1 MRQLHTNDPHS
12 VRIRQI
18 RAGIRRLSPNS
29 FTLSMALLGV
39 IFTGSACASRTPR
52 AAGARAQNSESVD
65 GAAWYEFDWLRE
77 SPYAPSFRVLD
88 TESSLGPYAEHAK
101 TLTLGDLV
109 RMHGHACDGL
119 VMAACALSVGL
130 DDLYPEGVIDRTDT
144 GCISN
149 NSPCFGDVAA
159 YVTGGRIRF
168 GTQKIDPT
176 MGKRFIVVRFSTG
189 EAVEVVIREGV
200 FPEDLEVLEG
210 EIRRG
215 GYTVEQMRACQTAQ
229 WDYAKG
235 LLERPLEESFLARPI
250 DLVWEPDEYAGL
262 GMRGDIVHR
271 DAPR

>member
-1 MRQLHTNDPHS
+1 LRAS
-12 VRIRQI
+12 V
-18 RAGIRRLSPNS
+18 
-29 FTLSMALLGV
+29 TLSIALLGA
-39 IFTGSACASRTPR
+39 IFSGSACASGTPR
-52 AAGARAQNSESVD
+52 AAGATTQNSGSAD
-65 GAAWYEFDWLRE
+65 GEGWYEFDWLSE
-77 SPYAPSFRVLD
+77 SPHAPSFRVLD

-130 DDLYPEGVIDRTDT
+130 DELYPEGVIDRTDT

-159 YVTGGRIRF
+159 YLTGGRIRF

-176 MGKRFIVVRFSTG
+176 MSKRFIVVRFSTG

-200 FPEDLEVLEG
+200 FPVGLEVLEA
-210 EIRRG
+210 EIRG
-215 GYTVEQMRACQTAQ
+215 GTYTVEQMRACQTAQ
-229 WDYAKG
+229 WDYARG

-250 DLVWEPDEYAGL
+250 ELVWEPDEYAEL
-262 GMRGDIVHR
+262 GVRGDIVHR